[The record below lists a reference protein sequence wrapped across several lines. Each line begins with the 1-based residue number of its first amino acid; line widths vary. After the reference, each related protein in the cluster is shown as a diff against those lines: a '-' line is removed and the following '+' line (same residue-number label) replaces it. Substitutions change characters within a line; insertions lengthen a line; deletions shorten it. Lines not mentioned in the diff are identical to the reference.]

1 MARFLGEFEV
11 PVDAKGRIF
20 IPAELRRKLLPE
32 DGETLVVTRGLDGCL
47 SAHPQQA
54 WGDIAAKMAR
64 LPQTEQN
71 VRLYYR
77 GVLSQAAEVRLD
89 RQGRAT
95 VPKKL
100 LERVGIM
107 DRMVIIGA
115 LEKLEF
121 WEPTVWQEYLER
133 AEAALEEVAESLEL

>member
-1 MARFLGEFEV
+1 MTRFLGEFDV
-11 PVDAKGRIF
+11 PVDQKGRIF
-20 IPAELRRKLLPE
+20 IPAELRRKIVPE

-47 SAHPQQA
+47 SVHPQHA
-54 WGDIAAKMAR
+54 WGEIASKMAG
-64 LPQTEQN
+64 LSQTEQN

-77 GVLSQAAEVRLD
+77 GVLSQAAEVKID

-95 VPKKL
+95 VPRKL
-100 LERVGIM
+100 LDRVGIT

-121 WEPTVWQEYLER
+121 WEPTSWQAYLQK
-133 AEAALEEVAESLEL
+133 AEEALEQVAESLDL